1 MEVDSSIDHFQQ
13 LRKQKNK
20 EIGFEKLYF
29 SFFFLFS
36 DCTFLEKINKLIS
49 FNDAL
54 FDLLHTI
61 CKIIFFIIFIIFVF
75 QVCIA
80 KKKKKIM
87 NINHPQ
93 KFLPKVEE
101 KGPFN
106 HLPLLDEWN
115 LIFENDNLERVQ
127 KLFHILR
134 SRQKRVKKLNPTF
147 KHHTYI
153 LSFFSFFV

>member
-1 MEVDSSIDHFQQ
+1 
-13 LRKQKNK
+13 
-20 EIGFEKLYF
+20 
-29 SFFFLFS
+29 
-36 DCTFLEKINKLIS
+36 
-49 FNDAL
+49 
-54 FDLLHTI
+54 
-61 CKIIFFIIFIIFVF
+61 
-75 QVCIA
+75 
-80 KKKKKIM
+80 M